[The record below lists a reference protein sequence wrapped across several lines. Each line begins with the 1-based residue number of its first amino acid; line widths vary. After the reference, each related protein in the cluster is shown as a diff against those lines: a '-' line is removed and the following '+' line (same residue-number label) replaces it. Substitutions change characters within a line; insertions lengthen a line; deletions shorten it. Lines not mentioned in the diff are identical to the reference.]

1 MTELSSFFILAFSSL
16 FTLVN
21 PVGLSPVFLT
31 MVEQFDIKER
41 RRIAFRGILTAL
53 FILIAF
59 SLIGR
64 LIFTFYGITVSAFKI
79 AGGILFFRTGI
90 HMLEARVS
98 RTRSTPKEETEAETK
113 AEIAYTPIGIPLIA
127 GPGAIT
133 SVMILSSEAG
143 SWEFKLVLFI
153 VIILVLSLTFIIFQ
167 AADHLSQRFG
177 TTGLR
182 ITQRIMGLILMVIA
196 VQFVIDGFEIVVL
209 EWFKL

>member
-1 MTELSSFFILAFSSL
+1 MTELTSYFILAFSYL

-21 PVGLSPVFLT
+21 PIGLSPVFLS
-31 MVEQFDIKER
+31 MVDHCDDKER
-41 RRIAFRGILTAL
+41 QKIALKGVLTAL
-53 FILIAF
+53 VVLI
-59 SLIGR
+59 
-64 LIFTFYGITVSAFKI
+64 IFTFLGRLVFSFFGITVSGFKI

-153 VIILVLSLTFIIFQ
+153 VIILVLLLTLIIFQ
-167 AADHLSQRFG
+167 AADYLSQRFG

-196 VQFVIDGFEIVVL
+196 VQFVIDGVEPVIL
-209 EWFKL
+209 KWIN

>member
-31 MVEQFDIKER
+31 MVEQFDVKER
-41 RRIAFRGILTAL
+41 RRIAFRGVLTAL

-64 LIFTFYGITVSAFKI
+64 LIFAFYGITVSAFKI

>member
-196 VQFVIDGFEIVVL
+196 VQFVIDGVEPVIL
-209 EWFKL
+209 KWIN

>member
-1 MTELSSFFILAFSSL
+1 
-16 FTLVN
+16 
-21 PVGLSPVFLT
+21 
-31 MVEQFDIKER
+31 
-41 RRIAFRGILTAL
+41 
-53 FILIAF
+53 
-59 SLIGR
+59 
-64 LIFTFYGITVSAFKI
+64 
-79 AGGILFFRTGI
+79 
-90 HMLEARVS
+90 MLEARVS

-153 VIILVLSLTFIIFQ
+153 VIILVLLLTFIIFQ
-167 AADHLSQRFG
+167 AADYLSQRFG

-209 EWFKL
+209 EWFKLWANKL